1 MLTSIAEAQRTTS
14 RWSPAAPVAAASG
27 WLAVAACTAL
37 IFFFDALLTNVGRA
51 DLAGGAAG
59 AVFMLPIASAATVG
73 AALIVRRPSHPV
85 GWLFLGL
92 GLAVAATGVADS
104 YGAYGAIARPG
115 SLPAADF
122 VAVIGDRAFI
132 PWLMLLALILL
143 LTPTG
148 SFSSRRW
155 QLVAFVAVVG
165 AALSFGIGL
174 VQPYRGEF
182 ASLGIIENP
191 LELRALQGF
200 LRLIGLGAVIG
211 LNVAV
216 LAAAASII
224 VRFRAAQGVERQRLR
239 WLAFAAVPFPLF
251 VVGAFVAATLG
262 YEVVLAWLAAA
273 FIAIIP
279 ISAGLAIEQ
288 HRLYDVDRLLSRGLT
303 YGLLSALVVGCY
315 AIVVVF
321 VGQALG
327 GVVQSSQAAA
337 VLATLA
343 AVSVALPARRYIQ
356 DSLDRQFNKRQF
368 EAMATIR
375 RWLQDPSPVISV
387 EEALRVA
394 TGDNHLS
401 VAYWINERER
411 WVDEA
416 GAPVVPDPGGVTVHR
431 RDVAIAAVAFDELH
445 LERGT
450 VEAVMREAVSEL
462 ENVRLRASLAL
473 QLVEVRESRA
483 RIVSAQIDER
493 RKIERNLHDGAQQR
507 LLALALQ
514 LRAAEMSQDP
524 ERSAEV
530 LHSAVEELRLA
541 VKELRDL
548 ANGLAPSTL
557 TDEGLRAALEDLA
570 TRTPVSVRLRATEER
585 FAAAVEETAWFIACE
600 AVANAVKHAAP
611 HTVEIAAQRENGCL
625 RVVIE
630 DDGVGGADPS
640 GTGLRGIAD
649 RAEAIGGH
657 LIVRE
662 RPGRGTM
669 VIAELP
675 CGS

>member
-1 MLTSIAEAQRTTS
+1 MSDAMVMQELNIHWR
-14 RWSPAAPVAAASG
+14 RAAS
-27 WLAVAACTAL
+27 AVAATGSLTVAAL
-37 IFFFDALLTNVGRA
+37 IGLIFLFDARLADVGRS
-51 DLAGGAAG
+51 DLAGGATG

-73 AALIVRRPSHPV
+73 AALIIRRPRHPV

-92 GLAVAATGVADS
+92 GLAVASAGVADS
-104 YGAYGAIARPG
+104 YAAYGAIARPG

-122 VAVIGDRAFI
+122 VAVIGDRSFL

-148 SFSSRRW
+148 TFTARRW
-155 QLVAFVAVVG
+155 RLAAYVAVAG

-174 VQPYRGEF
+174 VQPYDGEH
-182 ASLGIIENP
+182 AALGIIENP
-191 LELRALQGF
+191 LGLGALQGPV
-200 LRLIGLGAVIG
+200 RLVGLGG
-211 LNVAV
+211 LIALHVAV

-224 VRFRAAQGVERQRLR
+224 VRFRAAQGVERQQLR
-239 WLAFAAVPFPLF
+239 WLALAAVPFPLF
-251 VVGAFVAATLG
+251 VVAAFVAATLDHQ
-262 YEVVLAWLAAA
+262 VVLAWLAAA
-273 FIAIIP
+273 SIAIVP

-303 YGLLSALVVGCY
+303 YGLLSALVVACY

-343 AVSVALPARRYIQ
+343 AISIALPARRYIQ
-356 DSLDRQFNKRQF
+356 DSLDRRFNRRQF

-375 RWLQDPSPVISV
+375 RWLRNPSPVTSV
-387 EEALRVA
+387 EGALREA
-394 TGDNHLS
+394 TGDSHLS
-401 VAYWINERER
+401 VAYWIDDRER
-411 WVDEA
+411 WVNEA
-416 GAPVVPDPGGVTVHR
+416 GAPVVPDPDGITVQR
-431 RDVAIAAVAFDELH
+431 RGVAIAAVTFDEYH
-445 LERGT
+445 MERRT
-450 VEAVMREAVSEL
+450 VEAVLGEAVSEL

-483 RIVSAQIDER
+483 RIVSAQIAER

-514 LRAAEMSQDP
+514 LRAAEISHDPTRGSQAL
-524 ERSAEV
+524 SG
-530 LHSAVEELRLA
+530 AVEELRLA

-557 TDEGLRAALEDLA
+557 TDEGLGAALEDLA
-570 TRTPVSVRLRATEER
+570 SRTPVPIHLSATGER
-585 FAAAVEETAWFIACE
+585 FAATVEETAWFIACE

-611 HTVEIAAQRENGCL
+611 RTLEIAAQRENERL
-625 RVVIE
+625 RLVIE

-640 GTGLRGIAD
+640 GAGLRGIAD

-657 LIVRE
+657 LTVRE
-662 RPGRGTM
+662 RDGAGTT